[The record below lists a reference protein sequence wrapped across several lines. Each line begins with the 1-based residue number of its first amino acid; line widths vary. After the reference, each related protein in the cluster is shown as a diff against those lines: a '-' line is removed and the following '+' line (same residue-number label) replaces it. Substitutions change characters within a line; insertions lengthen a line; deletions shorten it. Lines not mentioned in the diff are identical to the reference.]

1 MAIIGPAYPVPV
13 VVDDP
18 EPQNRVYS
26 VFISNQPYVSPLF
39 PNTFTYLCSKA
50 TIDYSLNYSG
60 TTTGILGRG
69 PDQSIFVDGSTGA
82 VGNISISGI
91 RCNPQTSQTSVNV
104 SSELSNAQFYNKMR
118 SILTENQW
126 MQGAYIIRIYNADWT
141 DIDTTNSQK
150 VENYKNSYREL
161 YVHISK
167 FDMEFDWKNTNEAA
181 INMTL
186 VRRNKLKGF
195 GDA

>member
-1 MAIIGPAYPVPV
+1 MPILGPAYPVPV

-50 TIDYSLNYSG
+50 TVDYNLNYSG

-69 PDQSIFVDGSTGA
+69 PDQSIFVDGATGA

-118 SILTENQW
+118 SVLTENQW
-126 MQGAYIIRIYNADWT
+126 MQGAYIIRIYNVDWT
-141 DIDTTNSQK
+141 DIDTTNPQK

-167 FDMEFDWKNTNEAA
+167 FDMEFDWKNTNEAS

-186 VRRNKLKGF
+186 IRRNKLKGF